1 MSTSH
6 DDADFDRGIPGAS
19 ARREH
24 ARRRANRHTR
34 IRAKHPRLG
43 GLQLAVQGEPQHEQA
58 WARGAEGEERVARS
72 LAKHLDAGV
81 ALLHDRA
88 IPHSPAN
95 IDHIAVAPS
104 GVWVIDSKHYTGKV
118 AIRRP
123 FFGRAKLTIAGR
135 DQTKLIDGLAKQV
148 ARVEAGLAD
157 IARDV
162 PVRGALCFVD
172 AELPLLG
179 KLTFKGYP
187 LLYPR
192 GLAKRVN
199 APGPVP
205 PERVHAIAARLAERF
220 PPR

>member
-1 MSTSH
+1 
-6 DDADFDRGIPGAS
+6 
-19 ARREH
+19 
-24 ARRRANRHTR
+24 
-34 IRAKHPRLG
+34 
-43 GLQLAVQGEPQHEQA
+43 LAVQGAPQHEQA
-58 WARGAEGEERVARS
+58 WDRGAGGEGRVARS

-81 ALLHDRA
+81 ALLHDRR
-88 IPHSPAN
+88 IPHGPAN

-104 GVWVIDSKHYTGKV
+104 GVWVIDSKRYTGKV

-123 FFGRAKLTIAGR
+123 LFGRAKLTIAGR
-135 DQTKLIDGLAKQV
+135 DQPKVIDGLAKQV
-148 ARVEAGLAD
+148 AWVEAQMAD
-157 IARDV
+157 IAPEV

-179 KLTFKGYP
+179 KPTFTGYP

-199 APGPVP
+199 GPGPVP
-205 PERVHAIAARLAERF
+205 PERVRAIAAQLAERF

>member
-1 MSTSH
+1 MSSSH
-6 DDADFDRGIPGAS
+6 DDTDSDPGIPGAS

-24 ARRRANRHTR
+24 ARRRATRHAR
-34 IRAKHPRLG
+34 VRARHPRLG
-43 GLQLAVQGEPQHEQA
+43 GLLLAVQGEPQHEQS
-58 WARGAEGEERVARS
+58 WARGADGEERVARS

-81 ALLHDRA
+81 ALLHDRG

-148 ARVEAGLAD
+148 ARVEALLAD
-157 IARDV
+157 IAPEV

-179 KLTFKGYP
+179 TLTFNGYP
-187 LLYPR
+187 FLYPR
-192 GLAKRVN
+192 ALAKRVN
-199 APGPVP
+199 ARGPVS
-205 PERVHAIAARLAERF
+205 PERVRAIAAQLAELF